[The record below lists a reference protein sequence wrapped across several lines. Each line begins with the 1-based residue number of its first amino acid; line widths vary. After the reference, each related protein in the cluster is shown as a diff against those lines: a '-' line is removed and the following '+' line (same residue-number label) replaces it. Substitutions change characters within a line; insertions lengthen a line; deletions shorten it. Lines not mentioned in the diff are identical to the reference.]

1 MKASKD
7 KCHVVI
13 SNNKKVSTKI
23 NNIELERTSSKKLL
37 GMIIDSKLN
46 FKDHLEGKIKKASQK
61 ENVLS

>member
-13 SNNKKVSTKI
+13 SDSKKVSTKI
-23 NNIELERTSSKKLL
+23 NNIELESTSSKKLL

-46 FKDHLEGKIKKASQK
+46 FKDDLEGKIKKASQK

>member
-13 SNNKKVSTKI
+13 SDNKKVSAKI
-23 NNIELERTSSKKLL
+23 NNIELESTSSKKLL

-46 FKDHLEGKIKKASQK
+46 FKDDLEGKIKKASQK

>member
-13 SNNKKVSTKI
+13 SDSKKVSTKI
-23 NNIELERTSSKKLL
+23 NDIELESTSSKKLL

-46 FKDHLEGKIKKASQK
+46 FKDDLEGKIKKASQK

>member
-1 MKASKD
+1 MKASKG

-13 SNNKKVSTKI
+13 SDNKKVSTKI
-23 NNIELERTSSKKLL
+23 NNIELESTSSKKFL

-46 FKDHLEGKIKKASQK
+46 FKDDLEGKIKKASQK

>member
-13 SNNKKVSTKI
+13 SDNKKVSTKI
-23 NNIELERTSSKKLL
+23 NNIELESTSSKKLL
-37 GMIIDSKLN
+37 GMIIDNKLN
-46 FKDHLEGKIKKASQK
+46 FKDDLEGKIKKASQK